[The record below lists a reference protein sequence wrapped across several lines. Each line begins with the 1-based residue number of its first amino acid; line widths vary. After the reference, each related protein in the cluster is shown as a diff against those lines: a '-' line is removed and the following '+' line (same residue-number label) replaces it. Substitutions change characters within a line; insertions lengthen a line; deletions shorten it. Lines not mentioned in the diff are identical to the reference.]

1 MVTQGDGTKI
11 GPYYVVS
18 GAFHTQSKLFEPVFV
33 IHEGGSASG
42 RIVHSHQH
50 QAENAFELS
59 TVEDAFDTADEMA
72 GRWIAE
78 HQAVLN

>member
-1 MVTQGDGTKI
+1 MVTQGEGTRI

-50 QAENAFELS
+50 QTEDAFELS

-72 GRWIAE
+72 SHWIAE
-78 HQAVLN
+78 NYAVVN

>member
-1 MVTQGDGTKI
+1 MVTQGEGTRI

-18 GAFHTQSKLFEPVFV
+18 GAFHAQSRLFEPVFV
-33 IHEGGSASG
+33 IHEGSNASG

-50 QAENAFELS
+50 QTENAFELS

-72 GRWIAE
+72 AHWIAE
-78 HQAVLN
+78 HQAVLS